1 MRPHDSRPRLEYI
14 YVYIYIYIYIS
25 EVGGKEALAGP
36 NREIGFGSV
45 SCSCRACV
53 RAGEAKLRERVR
65 DDDFSTLV
73 AILARFSAAPV
84 TPLDFGRTVSD
95 DSLQGFKENVA
106 FWDDSLQGRK
116 KIIDLLYDSL
126 QGFKETV

>member
-1 MRPHDSRPRLEYI
+1 MAD
-14 YVYIYIYIYIS
+14 
-25 EVGGKEALAGP
+25 P
-36 NREIGFGSV
+36 NREIGFGFV

-65 DDDFSTLV
+65 DDAFSSLV
-73 AILARFSAAPV
+73 AILARCAAAPPV
-84 TPLDFGRTVSD
+84 ALDFVGTISD
-95 DSLQGFKENVA
+95 DSLQGFKKNLD

-116 KIIDLLYDSL
+116 KNIELLDDSL